1 VLADVMMPGLDG
13 LALLQALRAQD
24 ATRELPVILLT
35 ARASEDSRVHG
46 MQAGAYDYLVKPFS
60 ARELVARVE
69 AHVKMARMRRE
80 SRELL
85 EQRVDERTQELQV
98 LTTLQRRLLQRLE
111 MLQDEERR
119 RIARELHD
127 SLGQQLTAVSLSL
140 GALQEKLQG
149 RAANEDVARVRYGL
163 EAADRELDRLVFE
176 LRPSALEHGGLGEGI
191 ASYVSSWSAWTC
203 QPMDLLLRG
212 LQGRE
217 VPVHVELAVFR
228 VVQEAL
234 NNVAK
239 HARSR
244 NVSLSVERFK
254 DRLVASI
261 EDDGV
266 GFDAA
271 QALDLEAGRV
281 NWGLVG
287 MRERIEATG
296 GSFEIES
303 RPGEGTTL
311 LLRVPLQ

>member
-1 VLADVMMPGLDG
+1 
-13 LALLQALRAQD
+13 
-24 ATRELPVILLT
+24 
-35 ARASEDSRVHG
+35 
-46 MQAGAYDYLVKPFS
+46 
-60 ARELVARVE
+60 
-69 AHVKMARMRRE
+69 
-80 SRELL
+80 
-85 EQRVDERTQELQV
+85 
-98 LTTLQRRLLQRLE
+98 
-111 MLQDEERR
+111 
-119 RIARELHD
+119 
-127 SLGQQLTAVSLSL
+127 
-140 GALQEKLQG
+140 
-149 RAANEDVARVRYGL
+149 
-163 EAADRELDRLVFE
+163 
-176 LRPSALEHGGLGEGI
+176 
-191 ASYVSSWSAWTC
+191 
-203 QPMDLLLRG
+203 
-212 LQGRE
+212 
-217 VPVHVELAVFR
+217 VELAVFR

-303 RPGEGTTL
+303 RPGEGTTI
-311 LLRVPLQ
+311 LLRVPLH